1 MVFVVFVFVVRWVSF
16 LYVCM
21 WYACMYER
29 TSVLAFMETKWFL
42 SGVLPDG
49 SHLNPELS
57 DLAAAVTRL
66 RGGIPVSTS

>member
-1 MVFVVFVFVVRWVSF
+1 M
-16 LYVCM
+16 
-21 WYACMYER
+21 YACGMHVCMYER

-57 DLAAAVTRL
+57 DLATAVTRL